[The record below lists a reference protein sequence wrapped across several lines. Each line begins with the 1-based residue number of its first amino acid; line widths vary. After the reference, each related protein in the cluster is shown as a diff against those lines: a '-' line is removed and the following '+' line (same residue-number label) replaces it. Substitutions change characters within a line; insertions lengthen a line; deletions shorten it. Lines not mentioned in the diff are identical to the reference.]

1 MKTKK
6 LLLGVAAIAF
16 GLTAS
21 AHAQNI
27 QVSITGLT
35 PGVTGISTSYNGGAF
50 ESQDAGVLQFNF
62 GQAFC
67 VEPTIPLNY
76 PDTLVYSITDI
87 SNLASNDIIAKLVG
101 GYLASNQSN
110 ENAAAVQLA
119 IWEVVLDGPL
129 GNSLSSGNLKIQD
142 PSGLNLISLA
152 ETYLT
157 KARNGDYAAVPITY
171 LVNTGEGAE
180 HLQNI
185 VTWSTVP
192 EPSSML
198 LLGLTSLAFLRR
210 KR

>member
-76 PDTLVYSITDI
+76 PGTLVYSITDI

-101 GYLASNQSN
+101 GYLASNDQSN

-119 IWEVVLDGPL
+119 IWEVVLDGPS
-129 GNSLSSGNLKIQD
+129 GNSLSSGNMQIQLSSD
-142 PSGLNLISLA
+142 LA
-152 ETYLT
+152 TRAQTYLT
-157 KARNGDYAAVPITY
+157 NVNTYAAAPITY
-171 LVNTGEGAE
+171 LVNTGEGAD
-180 HLQNI
+180 HRQNI
-185 VTWSTVP
+185 ITWSTVP